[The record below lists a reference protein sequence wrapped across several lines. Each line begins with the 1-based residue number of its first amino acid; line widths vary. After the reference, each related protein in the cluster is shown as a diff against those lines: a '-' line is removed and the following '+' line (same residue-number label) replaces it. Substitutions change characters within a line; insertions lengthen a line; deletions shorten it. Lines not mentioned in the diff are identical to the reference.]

1 MMMHLTNYSIN
12 KNSLKFQQNKAAIAD
27 SVGHKRSLRYTLK
40 FLNKSEG
47 QDTEKLMREIKDII
61 IKTLIAG

>member
-1 MMMHLTNYSIN
+1 MIIHLTNYSIN
-12 KNSLKFQQNKAAIAD
+12 KINLNFQQNKAVIAD

-61 IKTLIAG
+61 IKTLIGG